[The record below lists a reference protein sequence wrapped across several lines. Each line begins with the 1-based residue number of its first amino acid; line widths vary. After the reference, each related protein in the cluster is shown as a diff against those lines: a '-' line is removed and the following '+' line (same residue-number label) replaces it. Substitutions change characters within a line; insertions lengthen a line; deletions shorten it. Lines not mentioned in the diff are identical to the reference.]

1 MGLLDLINKDESFEY
16 ISLKEAI
23 SFLTE
28 KTNSTIQEVAIYLLN
43 KDVPQELA
51 CHTRGSD
58 YKIKET
64 SGKHFDYGMF
74 RPYGRNWALE
84 YLTNISE
91 RHNCT
96 NWNDL
101 NSYGAGYWENWDVI
115 FNGRNIGL
123 LENTYWYRQAFY
135 NYKHIQSLNLFNEN
149 LCESNQSLIPIWDK
163 NYLDIQFNDAL
174 DSEILDIDLSFYE
187 LSDLQLESEQSSF
200 QEKEIPLFYLNDT
213 LTIIE
218 ASCIIS
224 GDNPAEILD
233 IQDNPT
239 LLASYKKFRN
249 AKSLIES
256 AINLRTLNEYT
267 DIGIATHEF
276 KTFLTSKKIFIEG
289 FNDSSDKEDCI
300 EELTEQIQSQ
310 LIYISQIENEV
321 GFYQSLSHS
330 SLSDAD
336 FDKLLEA
343 VNGGA
348 FQLRGEKGILEQRNL
363 FLKQKLEKSQLEIER
378 LNALLESYPQSSDE
392 LTQSLD
398 SFAPEQEIP
407 NSRKRNNILKIISIL
422 SQMADLP
429 HEPFTAFNVLEAFAI
444 QNNKEIPSKH
454 TVADWLKKA
463 RDSN

>member
-1 MGLLDLINKDESFEY
+1 MGLLELINKDESFEY

-64 SGKHFDYGMF
+64 SGKRFDYGIF

-96 NWNDL
+96 NWDDL

-115 FNGRNIGL
+115 FKGRNIGL

-135 NYKHIQSLNLFNEN
+135 NYEHIQSLNLFNEN
-149 LCESNQSLIPIWDK
+149 LCESNRNLIPIWDN
-163 NYLDIQFNDAL
+163 NYLDIQFNDAI
-174 DSEILDIDLSFYE
+174 DSEIIDIDSSFYE
-187 LSDLQLESEQSSF
+187 PSYLPFESEQFSF
-200 QEKEIPLFYLNDT
+200 QEKEIPLFYFNDT
-213 LTIIE
+213 LTRIE

-224 GDNPAEILD
+224 GDNPAEILE

-239 LLASYKKFRN
+239 LLASYKKFIN

-256 AINLRTLNEYT
+256 AINLRTLIEYT
-267 DIGIATHEF
+267 NIGITRYEF
-276 KTFLTSKKIFIEG
+276 RTFLASRKIFIDG
-289 FNDSSDKEDCI
+289 FNDSLDKKDCI
-300 EELTEQIQSQ
+300 EELTEQIQRQ

-321 GFYQSLSHS
+321 GFYHGISYQNLN
-330 SLSDAD
+330 DEN
-336 FDKLLEA
+336 FDKLLDAQCDESVKLKA
-343 VNGGA
+343 
-348 FQLRGEKGILEQRNL
+348 EKGILEQRNL
-363 FLKQKLEKSQLEIER
+363 FLKQKLDKSQLEIEK
-378 LNALLESYPQSSDE
+378 LNALLESYPQSNDE
-392 LTQSLD
+392 LVKKLD
-398 SFAPEQEIP
+398 SFTPEQEIP

-444 QNNKEIPSKH
+444 QNNKDIPSKH